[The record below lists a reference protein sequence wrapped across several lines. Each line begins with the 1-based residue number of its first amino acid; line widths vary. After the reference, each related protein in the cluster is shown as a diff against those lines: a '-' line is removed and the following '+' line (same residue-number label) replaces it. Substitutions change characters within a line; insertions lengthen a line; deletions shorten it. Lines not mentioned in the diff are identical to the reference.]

1 MEIRLA
7 VNEFQ
12 KTLTQLQGVIQKKN
26 TMPVLA
32 NVLLEAQL
40 DESGIGSLSLSGTD
54 LDTGMRTSQSCD
66 VMDTGAITISAKALL
81 DVVKVLPGPSVTLK
95 LLSNQQVNVRSS
107 HTSANLF
114 ALSAEEFPGLPETEN
129 LRWQKMNVPTFLEM
143 IQRTLYSASV
153 DENRYNLTGVYFEP
167 SEDVDGRLVMVATD
181 GHRLSRIAKTM
192 PEGRL
197 STFRPVIMPRKGLSE
212 LIRLLENQQIADG
225 EDFFMAFS
233 EKHAHVSRGNV
244 LLSMRLI
251 DGQFPDYNQVIP
263 KLADKILRASRQSF
277 LTSVKRVS
285 VLASDKNQCIK
296 FSAKKDDVR
305 VSCINPD
312 AGEVEDSI
320 PVEYNGP
327 ELELGFNAKY
337 VLDALSSITDD
348 NVLVKFTDPL
358 SPSLLSGVSDDSHVC
373 VIMPMR
379 I

>member
-167 SEDVDGRLVMVATD
+167 SEDEDGRLVMVATD

>member
-12 KTLTQLQGVIQKKN
+12 KTLTQIQGVIQKKN

-32 NVLLEAQL
+32 NVMLEAQL

-66 VMDTGAITISAKALL
+66 VMDTGAITISARALL
-81 DVVKVLPGPSVTLK
+81 DVVKVLPGPSVSLK
-95 LLSNQQVNVRSS
+95 LLSNQQVNVRSA

-129 LRWQKMNVPTFLEM
+129 LRWQKMSVPTFLEM

-167 SEDVDGRLVMVATD
+167 SEAEDGRLVMVATD

-192 PEGRL
+192 PEGGL

-212 LIRLLENQQIADG
+212 LVRLLENQQIADG

-312 AGEVEDSI
+312 AGEVEDNI

-337 VLDALSSITDD
+337 VLDALSSISDD

-358 SPSLLSGVSDDSHVC
+358 SPSLLTGVSDDSHVC